1 MKENCLTRALDQWV
15 DNPAWFWLWY
25 NSNHVISIEL
35 YYNGSDLVD
44 YATPPLTYLPL
55 SDFGYDFLVKSFSL
69 TPKYQEILREYL
81 DHEELGKIM

>member
-1 MKENCLTRALDQWV
+1 
-15 DNPAWFWLWY
+15 
-25 NSNHVISIEL
+25 
-35 YYNGSDLVD
+35 VD